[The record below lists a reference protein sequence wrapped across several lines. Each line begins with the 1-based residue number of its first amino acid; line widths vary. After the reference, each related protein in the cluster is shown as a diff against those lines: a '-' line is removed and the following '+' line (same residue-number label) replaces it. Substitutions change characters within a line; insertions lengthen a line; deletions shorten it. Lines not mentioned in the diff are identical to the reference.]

1 MRARKTLAAV
11 VVACSLAGALGAC
24 GGGDDSGGA
33 SNTLTFFSWE
43 NEQTMAPYLEK
54 FEAENQGVKIK
65 FSTAPPVAEY
75 ISTLQTRV
83 LAGTAADVFYI
94 AAENKTKLIEGK
106 HVVDL
111 TDEPFMANIA
121 QFNKGTYAADGRVY
135 GMSLSSW
142 GAGILYNKDLLAK
155 VGATTV
161 PQTWDEFL
169 DLCAKLKA
177 AGVTPYLE
185 ALQGMSTPLAAF
197 LGAQSAKDGGAM
209 DEKIFNGQSSFA
221 QTWVQPLTEW
231 KKLWDRD
238 LVTKD
243 VVGLKNDQVRDE
255 FANGRVAM
263 FPTGP
268 WDITALRTAA
278 PKLRFEMALVPA
290 IPGGTPYLA
299 GAASP
304 GLAINAK
311 SKNQELAKK
320 FLTFMGQAS
329 TVEQVNKLQAAI
341 TTTTDYEPT
350 IDPAL
355 TPIVGPVREG
365 RIYLPQIAWKRQED
379 VLNVEAVAQLQRMVR
394 GQATP
399 QQVAEAID
407 TKLKSVTR

>member
-1 MRARKTLAAV
+1 MRARKILAAV
-11 VVACSLAGALGAC
+11 VVAGSLAGALSAC
-24 GGGDDSGGA
+24 GGGDGGGGA
-33 SNTLTFFSWE
+33 SNTLTFFSWD
-43 NEQTMAPYLEK
+43 NEQTMAPYIKK
-54 FEAENQGVKIK
+54 FEAENSGVKIK

-94 AAENKTKLIEGK
+94 AAENKSKLIEGK

-111 TDEPFMANIA
+111 TDEPFMANVA
-121 QFNKGTYAADGRVY
+121 KFNKDTYSADGRVY

-155 VGATTV
+155 AGATTV

-185 ALQGMSTPLAAF
+185 ALEGMSTPLSAF
-197 LGAQSAKDGGAM
+197 LGAQSAGDGGTM
-209 DEKIFNGQSSFA
+209 DEKIFNGESSFA

-231 KKLWDRD
+231 KKLWDRN

-243 VVGLKNDQVRDE
+243 VVGLKGEQVRDE

-268 WDITALRTAA
+268 WDITALRKAA
-278 PKLRFEMALVPA
+278 PKLQFEMGLVPA
-290 IPGGTPYLA
+290 IPGGTRYLA

-320 FLTFMGQAS
+320 FLTFMGGAA

-341 TTTTDYEPT
+341 TTTTDYQPT

-355 TPIVGPVREG
+355 TAIVEPVRAG
-365 RIYLPQIAWKRQED
+365 QIYLPQIAWKRQED
-379 VLNVEAVAQLQRMVR
+379 VLNVEAVAQLQRMVS

-399 QQVAEAID
+399 QQVAEALD
-407 TKLKSVTR
+407 TKLKSAGR

>member
-1 MRARKTLAAV
+1 VRTRKILTAVAAC
-11 VVACSLAGALGAC
+11 ALAGALGAC
-24 GGGDDSGGA
+24 GDGTGGGDA
-33 SNTLTFFSWE
+33 NTLTFFSWDDE
-43 NEQTMAPYLEK
+43 ETMSPYIK
-54 FEAENQGVKIK
+54 SFEAENPGVKIQ

-75 ISTLQTRV
+75 IAALQTRV

-94 AAENKTKLIEGK
+94 AAENKSKLIEGK

-111 TDEPFMANIA
+111 TDEPFMNNIA
-121 QFNKGTYAADGRVY
+121 PFNKDTYSAEGRAY

-155 VGATTV
+155 AGAETV

-169 DLCAKLKA
+169 GLCADLKA

-185 ALQGMSTPLAAF
+185 AGDGMSIPLSAF
-197 LGAQSAKDGGAM
+197 LGARSAEDGGTM

-221 QTWVQPLTEW
+221 RTWVQPLTEW
-231 KKLWDRD
+231 SELWQRD

-243 VVGLKNDQVRDE
+243 VVGLTGEQVRDE

-263 FPTGP
+263 IPTGP
-268 WDITALRTAA
+268 WDISALREAA
-278 PKLRFEMALVPA
+278 PDMRFAMALVPA
-290 IPGGTPYLA
+290 IPGGMPYLS

-311 SKNQELAKK
+311 AKNPELARK
-320 FLTFMGQAS
+320 FLTFMGKAS

-355 TPIVGPVREG
+355 EAIGGPVREG
-365 RIYLPQIAWKRQED
+365 KIYLPQIAWPRQED
-379 VLNVEAVAQLQRMVR
+379 VLNVEAVAQLQRMIR
-394 GQATP
+394 GEITP
-399 QQVAEAID
+399 KQVAEALD
-407 TKLKSVTR
+407 AKLKSTDR